1 MKQKIVI
8 VLVISLLVFSCIP
21 FEVVPENTPYSLIP
35 PEYFPEIAYPMET
48 NPLSKEGFE
57 LGKKL
62 FNDPRLSLD
71 NSVACSNCHVKGVAF
86 TDPQHNP
93 SVGIFDQ
100 EGTRN
105 APMIANM
112 AFQSEFLW
120 DGGVSHLDFVS
131 VFAIEHEKEMGEELS
146 HVVFKLNNIPEYTPL
161 FKAAFPGI
169 DSISS
174 PYMLKALSQYMLLL
188 VSDKAKYDRVQKGED
203 VFTTQ
208 ELAGKAIFEQKCAS
222 CHSGALFTNFEYM
235 NNGLDSTFSDIGR
248 HLISAQISD
257 LGKFKVPSL
266 RNVMLT
272 APYMH
277 DGRFKTIEEVL
288 EHYRNG
294 VKPSANLAN
303 ELSNKGQ
310 LGISLTDKEINDLK
324 NYLET
329 LTDYEFIH
337 NPIF

>member
-1 MKQKIVI
+1 MKRRILI
-8 VLVISLLVFSCIP
+8 IFIGVLFILSC
-21 FEVVPENTPYSLIP
+21 EKDDVVPETSPYTLVRP
-35 PEYFPEIAYPMET
+35 DYFPEIAYPIEN
-48 NPLSKEGFE
+48 NPISKEGFE

-71 NSVACSNCHVKGVAF
+71 NSVACSNCHAKGVAF
-86 TDPQHNP
+86 TDAQHNP

-100 EGTRN
+100 SGTRN

-131 VFAIEHEKEMGEELS
+131 VFAIENEKEMGEELE
-146 HVVFKLNNIPEYTPL
+146 HVISKLNNIAEYAPL
-161 FKAAFPGI
+161 FKAAFPQI
-169 DSISS
+169 DSITS
-174 PYMLKALSQYMLLL
+174 PYMLQALSQYMLLL
-188 VSDKAKYDRVQKGED
+188 VSDKSKYDRVQRGED
-203 VFTTQ
+203 TFTAQ
-208 ELAGKAIFEQKCAS
+208 ELAGKQVFEQKCAT
-222 CHSGALFTNFEYM
+222 CHSGALFTNQDYM
-235 NNGLDSTFSDIGR
+235 NNGLDSIFMDVGR
-248 HLISAQISD
+248 ELISARESD

-277 DGRFKTIEEVL
+277 DGRFQTIDAVL

-294 VKPSANLAN
+294 VKPSSTLAS
-303 ELSNKGQ
+303 ELSNAGQ
-310 LGISLTDKEINDLK
+310 LGIPLTDDEIEDLK
-324 NYLET
+324 IYLET
-329 LTDYEFIH
+329 LTDYEFIS

>member
-1 MKQKIVI
+1 MKGKVAI
-8 VLVISLLVFSCIP
+8 LLLVTLFILSCGKDDALP
-21 FEVVPENTPYSLIP
+21 TTSPYALVR
-35 PEYFPEIAYPMET
+35 PEYFPEIAYSIEK
-48 NPLSKEGFE
+48 NPISKEGFE

-100 EGTRN
+100 SGTRN

-120 DGGVSHLDFVS
+120 DGGVSHLDFVP
-131 VFAIEHEKEMGEELS
+131 VFAIENKKEMGEELH
-146 HVVFKLNNIPEYTPL
+146 HVVYKLNNISEYAPL
-161 FKAAFPGI
+161 FKAAFPEI
-169 DSISS
+169 DTITS
-174 PYMLKALSQYMLLL
+174 PYMLQAISQYMLLL

-203 VFTTQ
+203 VFTAR
-208 ELAGKAIFEQKCAS
+208 EFSGKAVFEQKCAT

-235 NNGLDSTFSDIGR
+235 NNGLDSVFIDVGR
-248 HLISAQISD
+248 ELISAQASD

-266 RNVMLT
+266 RNIMLT

-277 DGRFKTIEEVL
+277 DGRFETIDEVL

-294 VKPSANLAN
+294 VKLSSTLAS
-303 ELSNKGQ
+303 ELSIPGQ
-310 LGISLTDKEINDLK
+310 LGIPLTEEEIDDLK
-324 NYLET
+324 IYLET
-329 LTDYEFIH
+329 LTDYEFIS